1 MLGLGIGLHTQKDAD
16 SGFPNKYSINF
27 DGTDDYINLGDLDGT
42 AIHYSSSDLTSHGVT
57 ISVWVKLD
65 TVQTSGFWSNDG
77 VGDATYSGMWIQ
89 INGTGRPMLQ
99 YGDGSGNSG
108 SARKGRISGSGDALT
123 TGTWY
128 HLVYVF
134 ASDDRADWKIYKD
147 KVSIT
152 LANSGSYS
160 GNVGYEAGTAPGGI
174 GARGTNY
181 IDGKM
186 CDVAVWNTALG
197 QNEVTSIYNN
207 GKPND
212 LEKAAS
218 YTSAGG
224 SDKSGNLVAYW
235 KMEEGSGTSVADAKG
250 DYDGTFSSSPTWST
264 DTP

>member
-1 MLGLGIGLHTQKDAD
+1 MLGLGSSLTGGVALDD
-16 SGFPNKYSINF
+16 FPNKYSIEF
-27 DGTDDYINLGDLDGT
+27 DGTDDYISLGDLDGN
-42 AIHYSSSDLTSHGVT
+42 AIHYSSSNLTCHGVT
-57 ISVWVKLD
+57 ISMWVKLD
-65 TVQTSGFWSNDG
+65 TLQTTGFWCNDG
-77 VGDATYSGMWIQ
+77 VGDATYSGMWVQ
-89 INGTGRPMLQ
+89 VNAAGRPMLQ

-147 KVSIT
+147 KISIT

-160 GNVGYEAGTAPGGI
+160 GTVGYEAGTAPGGI
-174 GARGTNY
+174 GARGDFNG

-197 QNEVTSIYNN
+197 QDEVTSIYNN

-250 DYDGTFSSSPTWST
+250 DYDGTFVASPTWST

>member
-1 MLGLGIGLHTQKDAD
+1 MLGLGNSLTGGTALDDFH
-16 SGFPNKYSINF
+16 NKYSIHF
-27 DGTDDYINLGDLDGT
+27 DGTDDYINLGDLDGN
-42 AIHYSSSDLTSHGVT
+42 AIHYSSSNLDSHGVT
-57 ISVWVKLD
+57 ISLWVKLD
-65 TVQTSGFWSNDG
+65 TLQTTGFWSNDG
-77 VGDATYSGMWIQ
+77 VGDATYSGMWVQ
-89 INGTGRPMLQ
+89 VNAAGRPMLQ
-99 YGDGSGNSG
+99 YGNGSGNTG

-160 GNVGYEAGTAPGGI
+160 GTVGYEAGTAPGGI
-174 GARGTNY
+174 GARGNNH

-197 QNEVTSIYNN
+197 ENEVESIYNN

-235 KMEEGSGTSVADAKG
+235 KMEEGSGTSVADEKG
-250 DYDGTFSSSPTWST
+250 NYDGTFSSAPTWST